1 VIITHDMPI
10 VAQYA
15 RRVIVMGEGK
25 ILIDGPTAEVF
36 AQPEVLARTFLEPPQ
51 ITQLAQ
57 REQDYGFHPG
67 TLTVE
72 DMVRQYREM
81 VR

>member
-1 VIITHDMPI
+1 MPI

-15 RRVIVMGEGK
+15 ERVVAMAPG
-25 ILIDGPTAEVF
+25 
-36 AQPEVLARTFLEPPQ
+36 EVLADGPPAGVFSQTESLAKTFIEPPQ

-57 REQDYGFHPG
+57 QVQAMGFKPG

-72 DMVRQYREM
+72 DMIQQFRQLRSAS
-81 VR
+81 